1 MALIIDCI
9 HSSGMPAIIGVLV
22 GPGTMVFTRMPLAA
36 SSRAMLRVRP
46 ITPALEAQ

>member
-1 MALIIDCI
+1 
-9 HSSGMPAIIGVLV
+9 MPAIIGVLV

-36 SSRAMLRVRP
+36 SSRAALRVRP